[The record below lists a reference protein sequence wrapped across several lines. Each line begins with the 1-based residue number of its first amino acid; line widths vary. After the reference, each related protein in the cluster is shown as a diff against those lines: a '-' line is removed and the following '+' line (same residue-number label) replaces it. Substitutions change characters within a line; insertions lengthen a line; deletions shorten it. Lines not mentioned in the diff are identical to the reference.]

1 MLSRLIGWRT
11 RSAADASRPV
21 DARLGA
27 DVVRHAFIVVGLHH
41 LLLAGRPA
49 HLTPI
54 LPQFFRGALGRIV
67 REAAA
72 FWLAPAR
79 DVKAGGP
86 G

>member
-1 MLSRLIGWRT
+1 
-11 RSAADASRPV
+11 
-21 DARLGA
+21 
-27 DVVRHAFIVVGLHH
+27 VGLHH